1 MPRPGNNP
9 LVELKGLAGPGA
21 SQPCSSLRHSALT
34 VALFETTGP
43 KGKKL
48 EADAPGADESRG
60 LRRRISGQAEDAI
73 GKLADDLLSNEVINN
88 ALQHAFGARE
98 KVAQAQESAM
108 EALNIPSASNVDKL
122 ARRLRSISQRL
133 EEIEDGVERVDR
145 RLDGL
150 DSATKHPAAIEERLG
165 RIESQLDDLGRELAA
180 LRREAGSADAATSAA
195 TRAIVPEG

>member
-1 MPRPGNNP
+1 M
-9 LVELKGLAGPGA
+9 
-21 SQPCSSLRHSALT
+21 
-34 VALFETTGP
+34 
-43 KGKKL
+43 
-48 EADAPGADESRG
+48 EADAPGADESQG
-60 LRRRISGQAEDAI
+60 LRQRLSGQAEDAI

-88 ALQHAFGARE
+88 ALQHAFSARE

-145 RLDGL
+145 RLDGI
-150 DSATKHPAAIEERLG
+150 DSASKQPAAIEERLG

-180 LRREAGSADAATSAA
+180 LRREAGSADAASGAA
-195 TRAIVPEG
+195 TRATVPEG